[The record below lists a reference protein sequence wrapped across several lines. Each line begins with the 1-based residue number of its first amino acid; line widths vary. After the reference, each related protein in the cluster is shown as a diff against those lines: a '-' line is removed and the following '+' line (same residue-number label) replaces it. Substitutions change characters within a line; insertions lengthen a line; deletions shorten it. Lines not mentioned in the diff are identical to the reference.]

1 MKVLKRKEVTNYGIK
16 KMDSGLSMLWKS
28 RNKGLVLADQVM
40 HHQVF
45 LALVRVVRMA
55 SISQNG
61 KKNN

>member
-1 MKVLKRKEVTNYGIK
+1 MASK
-16 KMDSGLSMLWKS
+16 KWIAVCQCCGKAGT
-28 RNKGLVLADQVM
+28 GLVLADQVM